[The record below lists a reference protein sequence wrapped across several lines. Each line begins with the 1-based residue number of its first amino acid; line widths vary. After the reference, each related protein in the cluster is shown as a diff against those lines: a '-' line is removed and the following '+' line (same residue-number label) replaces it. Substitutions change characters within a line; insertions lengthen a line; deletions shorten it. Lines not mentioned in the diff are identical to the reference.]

1 MSEFTDKLKEV
12 EKLIRNS
19 KDHDEYKNCHDL
31 YGFLEISDKTTSLDN
46 IQSRI
51 AEKAKHFQGLQSNSK
66 WGELA
71 VRFNKTRSAI
81 EYMLIDHRSAYDNYL
96 IDLKAAELR
105 KHFISRTRDKL
116 LDSKEK
122 DDLILEGIAIGLYEP
137 QINALIDRW
146 MVEDGV
152 KPVEYQTPSSGPIP
166 FDELLGKTYYEIFGI
181 SRDADYSEIKNVYDA
196 EYKKYNKVNDK
207 KRATARWVL
216 ISEGWEI
223 LQDKDKRR
231 EYDET
236 LDKPPEVDDRLP
248 ILKVSYKLGGYI
260 YNNVR
265 KGSEYNE
272 TIVIKNG
279 LGGQLKGKILSNVNW
294 LVPERDNL
302 TYKHEQSLQIR
313 VITSKIPNNSFDSS
327 GCITI
332 DTNGG
337 PPQIIPF
344 RVILEGL
351 DIASERFRKTYVPLI
366 AAFAGFICSFNSSP
380 ILNYLC
386 GAALFG
392 GIAYASSKIAVQ
404 YFLNEGIDIFQPPPV
419 LIQTGAAC
427 VFILTIML
435 HSGGGNQNN
444 VQPNIQAPPAE
455 APVAAAPAAPA
466 AAAPAAPAAEA
477 PAAAPAAE
485 VQTTRTID
493 NIVYNNFIPSG
504 SRVQIWA
511 VENGRLGRE
520 ISVQSWRQENGILHV
535 TLAED
540 IPMGL
545 MVQEKITPLNP
556 QRNTSREDQQELE
569 RREENVRR
577 NAMRDR
583 QEQERRDNAVR
594 DRQELEQ
601 ERRNNA
607 MRDRQEQERRDN
619 AVRDRQEQRRSYDIR
634 HNAMRDLRDRQEQE
648 RRDKNRERYPLQRTE
663 NASSRRNSLMN
674 DLQ

>member
-1 MSEFTDKLKEV
+1 MGTLDIRDCEYIEKFLVRAKQIDTFEKCQSVYDLLGISNINASYPEIEKQIDVFIEEYARKEGPKFKVFIKTVRPDLAIVKRVLEHNQREYNDYLKENDPRAKQLRQFF
-12 EKLIRNS
+12 EFCTK
-19 KDHDEYKNCHDL
+19 KD
-31 YGFLEISDKTTSLDN
+31 
-46 IQSRI
+46 
-51 AEKAKHFQGLQSNSK
+51 
-66 WGELA
+66 GEL
-71 VRFNKTRSAI
+71 
-81 EYMLIDHRSAYDNYL
+81 
-96 IDLKAAELR
+96 
-105 KHFISRTRDKL
+105 
-116 LDSKEK
+116 DSDEK
-122 DDLILEGIAIGLYEP
+122 DSL
-137 QINALIDRW
+137 INAGIEAGLNENEVKVLIAQW
-146 MVEDGV
+146 ILADGV
-152 KPVEYQTPSSGPIP
+152 SEVTAHS
-166 FDELLGKTYYEIFGI
+166 DEAKAQSLNYYDILGVPEN
-181 SRDADYSEIKNVYDA
+181 ADYSSIKEAYDS
-196 EYKKYNKVNDK
+196 EKVKYNTE
-207 KRATARWVL
+207 R
-216 ISEGWEI
+216 
-223 LQDKDKRR
+223 DKDKASTRFYFVTMAWDCLKDPTKKR
-231 EYDET
+231 EYDEKLKQPKT
-236 LDKPPEVDDRLP
+236 PPPTGKPRLV
-248 ILKVSYKLGGYI
+248 IERKTEYSYKDIRRGTVL
-260 YNNVR
+260 NVD
-265 KGSEYNE
+265 K
-272 TIVIKNG
+272 IVIKNPDGG
-279 LGGQLKGKILSNVNW
+279 LLQGTITSD
-294 LVPERDNL
+294 VPWIEPDRNKVL
-302 TYKHEQSLQIR
+302 EKHEQELY
-313 VITSKIPNNSFDSS
+313 VGLLTSKIPVNTYDAR
-327 GCITI
+327 GTLTI

-351 DIASERFRKTYVPLI
+351 DIASERFRKTYVPLL

-392 GIAYASSKIAVQ
+392 GIAYASSKIVVQ

-455 APVAAAPAAPA
+455 APAAAPAAPAAPA

-663 NASSRRNSLMN
+663 NASSRRNSFMN